1 MNNHSVNIHLCTVD
15 SIVGSGEVGSCLVVG
30 TESVTKHPRMVVVY
44 RIPFGRTFVGV
55 SASIFANCDVDV
67 EATQW

>member
-1 MNNHSVNIHLCTVD
+1 MNNHSVNIHLACTVD
-15 SIVGSGEVGSCLVVG
+15 SIVGSCLVVG